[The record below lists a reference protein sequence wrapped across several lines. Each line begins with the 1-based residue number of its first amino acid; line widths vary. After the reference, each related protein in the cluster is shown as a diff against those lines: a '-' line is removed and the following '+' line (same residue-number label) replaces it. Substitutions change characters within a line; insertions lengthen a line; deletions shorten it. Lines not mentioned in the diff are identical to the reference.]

1 MATMVSE
8 QSVAAQDIARSMAS
22 LATTVESTVSQMDIA
37 ATIATELENVS
48 QTMSTTLSGF
58 TTQQAQT

>member
-1 MATMVSE
+1 MAF
-8 QSVAAQDIARSMAS
+8 